1 MVQVIKNR
9 ENKGKGAKNSFA
21 PLPLDNL
28 AQLPTITKETLSKR
42 ARSKFYTQKLTSPL
56 LYIESPLHKT
66 YERAFHCGAVIKQKG
81 KKLISQYCNSRIC
94 HVCNRIRT
102 AKMMAGYIEPLRGL
116 GDLYFTTL
124 TIKNVKAENL
134 AETIEKMLKNMSNII
149 RVLREKR
156 KINISGIRKIEITY
170 NAKMDTYHPHFHIL
184 HNENVG
190 DIIIDEWVKRNP
202 TAKKKVWDWKKKEM
216 VDIQTSKPVTKKDE
230 DDKKFLNEIFKYA
243 TKFVV
248 KDSKDRNIMN
258 VYVPALDNILRALH
272 TKRSVQSFGEI
283 RKLKIAEEE
292 GEQELLSQEIID
304 IEEEIYKEWQWAFI
318 DDIYDWLDN
327 NGKRLTNYKPPDI
340 EFTYFIGDIS
350 PLSKTEENRFKRNFN
365 KEKKQVPKSITG
377 RLKNI
382 VNERM

>member
-1 MVQVIKNR
+1 
-9 ENKGKGAKNSFA
+9 
-21 PLPLDNL
+21 
-28 AQLPTITKETLSKR
+28 
-42 ARSKFYTQKLTSPL
+42 
-56 LYIESPLHKT
+56 
-66 YERAFHCGAVIKQKG
+66 
-81 KKLISQYCNSRIC
+81 
-94 HVCNRIRT
+94 
-102 AKMMAGYIEPLRGL
+102 MMAGYIEPLREL

-134 AETIEKMLKNMSNII
+134 AETIEKMLKDISNII
-149 RVLREKR
+149 RVLRERK

-190 DIIIDEWVKRNP
+190 DIIIEEWLKRNP
-202 TAKKKVWDWKKKEM
+202 TAKQKGWDWKEKKM
-216 VDIQTSKPVTKKDE
+216 VDLQVSKPVTKKNE

-272 TKRSVQSFGEI
+272 TKRSVQSFGDI

-304 IEEEIYKEWQWAFI
+304 IEEETYKEWQWSAI

-350 PLSKTEENRFKRNFN
+350 PPSIAEVNRIERKVNKQKEEI
-365 KEKKQVPKSITG
+365 PKSITG

>member
-42 ARSKFYTQKLTSPL
+42 ARSKFYTQKITSPL

-124 TIKNVKAENL
+124 TIKNVKAQNL

-190 DIIIDEWVKRNP
+190 DIMIDEWVKRNP

-216 VDIQTSKPVTKKDE
+216 VDIQTSKPVTKKGE

-258 VYVPALDNILRALH
+258 IYVPALDNILRALH

-304 IEEEIYKEWQWAFI
+304 IEEEIYKEWQWAAI

-340 EFTYFIGDIS
+340 DFTYFIGDIS
-350 PLSKTEENRFKRNFN
+350 PLSKAEENRFKTNFN

>member
-9 ENKGKGAKNSFA
+9 ENKGKGAKNSSVPPA
-21 PLPLDNL
+21 LDNL

-42 ARSKFYTQKLTSPL
+42 ARSKFYTQKITSPL

-190 DIIIDEWVKRNP
+190 DIMIDEWVKRNP
-202 TAKKKVWDWKKKEM
+202 TAKKKGWDWKKKEM

-304 IEEEIYKEWQWAFI
+304 IEEEIYKEWQWAAI

-350 PLSKTEENRFKRNFN
+350 PLSKAEENRFKRNFN

>member
-9 ENKGKGAKNSFA
+9 ETERKRGKNAS
-21 PLPLDNL
+21 PLDNI
-28 AQLPTITKETLSKR
+28 AQLPTTTKETLSKR
-42 ARSKFYTQKLTSPL
+42 ARSKFYTQKITSPL
-56 LYIESPLHKT
+56 LYIESPLHKN
-66 YERAFHCGAVIKQKG
+66 YERAFHCGAIIKQKG
-81 KKLISQYCNSRIC
+81 KKVISQYCNSRIC

-102 AKMMAGYIEPLRGL
+102 AKMMAGYIEPLREL
-116 GDLYFTTL
+116 GNLYFTTL
-124 TIKNVKAENL
+124 TIKNVKSENL
-134 AETIEKMLKNMSNII
+134 ADTIEKMLKDISNII
-149 RVLREKR
+149 RVLRERK

-184 HNENVG
+184 HNEDVG
-190 DIIIDEWVKRNP
+190 DIIIEEWLKRNP
-202 TAKKKVWDWKKKEM
+202 TAKQKGWDWKEKKM
-216 VDIQTSKPVTKKDE
+216 VDLQVSKPVTKKDE

-292 GEQELLSQEIID
+292 EQELLSQEIVD
-304 IEEEIYKEWQWAFI
+304 IEEETYKEWQWASI

-350 PLSKTEENRFKRNFN
+350 PPTEKEKDRFN
-365 KEKKQVPKSITG
+365 KKIHNKNNKVPLPTGIKG

-382 VNERM
+382 TNERM

>member
-1 MVQVIKNR
+1 
-9 ENKGKGAKNSFA
+9 
-21 PLPLDNL
+21 
-28 AQLPTITKETLSKR
+28 
-42 ARSKFYTQKLTSPL
+42 
-56 LYIESPLHKT
+56 
-66 YERAFHCGAVIKQKG
+66 
-81 KKLISQYCNSRIC
+81 
-94 HVCNRIRT
+94 
-102 AKMMAGYIEPLRGL
+102 MMAGYIEPLREL

-124 TIKNVKAENL
+124 TIKNVKAEKL
-134 AETIEKMLKNMSNII
+134 AETIEKMLKDISNII
-149 RVLREKR
+149 RVLRERK

-190 DIIIDEWVKRNP
+190 DIIIEEWLKRNP
-202 TAKKKVWDWKKKEM
+202 TAKQKGWDWKEKKM
-216 VDIQTSKPVTKKDE
+216 VDLQVSKPVTKKDE

-272 TKRSVQSFGEI
+272 TKRSVQSFGDI

-304 IEEEIYKEWQWAFI
+304 IEEETYKEWQWSAI

-350 PLSKTEENRFKRNFN
+350 PPSIAEINRIERKVNKQKEEI
-365 KEKKQVPKSITG
+365 PKSITG

>member
-1 MVQVIKNR
+1 
-9 ENKGKGAKNSFA
+9 
-21 PLPLDNL
+21 
-28 AQLPTITKETLSKR
+28 
-42 ARSKFYTQKLTSPL
+42 
-56 LYIESPLHKT
+56 
-66 YERAFHCGAVIKQKG
+66 
-81 KKLISQYCNSRIC
+81 
-94 HVCNRIRT
+94 
-102 AKMMAGYIEPLRGL
+102 
-116 GDLYFTTL
+116 
-124 TIKNVKAENL
+124 
-134 AETIEKMLKNMSNII
+134 MLKDISNII
-149 RVLREKR
+149 RVLRERK

-190 DIIIDEWVKRNP
+190 DIIIEEWLKRNP
-202 TAKKKVWDWKKKEM
+202 TAKQKGWDWKEKKM
-216 VDIQTSKPVTKKDE
+216 VDLQVSKPVTKKNE

-272 TKRSVQSFGEI
+272 TKRSVQSFGDI

-304 IEEEIYKEWQWAFI
+304 IEEETYKEWQWSAI

-350 PLSKTEENRFKRNFN
+350 PPSIAEVNRIERKVNKQKEEI
-365 KEKKQVPKSITG
+365 PKSITG

>member
-1 MVQVIKNR
+1 
-9 ENKGKGAKNSFA
+9 
-21 PLPLDNL
+21 
-28 AQLPTITKETLSKR
+28 
-42 ARSKFYTQKLTSPL
+42 
-56 LYIESPLHKT
+56 
-66 YERAFHCGAVIKQKG
+66 
-81 KKLISQYCNSRIC
+81 
-94 HVCNRIRT
+94 
-102 AKMMAGYIEPLRGL
+102 MMAGYIGPLRGL
-116 GDLYFTTL
+116 GNLYFTTL
-124 TIKNVKAENL
+124 TIKNVNAENL

-190 DIIIDEWVKRNP
+190 DIIINEWLKRNP
-202 TAKKKVWDWKKKEM
+202 TAKKQGWDWKKKEM

-304 IEEEIYKEWQWAFI
+304 IEEETYKEWQWAAI
-318 DDIYDWLDN
+318 DDIYDWLDS

-340 EFTYFIGDIS
+340 EFTYF
-350 PLSKTEENRFKRNFN
+350 LSNWTK
-365 KEKKQVPKSITG
+365 I
-377 RLKNI
+377 I
-382 VNERM
+382 I